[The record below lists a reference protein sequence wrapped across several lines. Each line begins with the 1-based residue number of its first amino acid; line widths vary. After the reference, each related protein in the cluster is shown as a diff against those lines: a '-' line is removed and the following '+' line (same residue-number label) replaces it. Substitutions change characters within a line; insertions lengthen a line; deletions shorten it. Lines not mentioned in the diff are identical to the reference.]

1 MLKKLL
7 RPERP
12 VFALPDPLASAAPED
27 RREIGKCY
35 ARLFAT
41 EDGKRVLAH
50 LHGLTLARSHAADAP
65 EAQLRHAE
73 GQRALMLTI
82 LRFIGAGRAL

>member
-12 VFALPDPLASAAPED
+12 AFALPDPLAHPLPGE
-27 RREIGKCY
+27 RREIEKCY
-35 ARLFAT
+35 ARLFT
-41 EDGKRVLAH
+41 TDDGKRVLAH

-65 EAQLRHAE
+65 DAQLRHAE
-73 GQRALMLTI
+73 GQRALVLTI
-82 LRFIGAGRAL
+82 LRFIGAGRGH